1 MVPQGWLTE
10 TQVVDRDAGYEL
22 EQLLYHEA
30 RLLDAERFR
39 DWLGLLTDDV
49 HYWLPVRENRYR
61 RDPRGAAPRREDV
74 ALFDDHRTDL
84 EDRVRRLETGLVWGE
99 DPPGRIRRLITNVSA
114 FVAEVPDARRVYSHF
129 LVYRNRRQDEVA
141 MLAGARRDLWRTT
154 LQGWRL
160 AAREVLLDQHVV
172 LDKNLYLFF

>member
-1 MVPQGWLTE
+1 MVPQGWLEE
-10 TQVVDRDAGYEL
+10 TRSVGRDEAYVL
-22 EQLLYHEA
+22 EQLLYQEA

-39 DWLGLLTDDV
+39 DWLALLAPDI

-61 RDPRGAAPRREDV
+61 RDPRGTAPTREDV
-74 ALFDDHRTDL
+74 ALFDDAWNDL
-84 EDRVRRLETGLVWGE
+84 EDRIKRLETGLVWGE

-114 FVAEVPDARRVYSHF
+114 FETDQTDTRRVYSHF

-141 MLAGARRDLWRTT
+141 ILAGARRDTWRATPD
-154 LQGWRL
+154 GHRL

-172 LDKNLYLFF
+172 LDKNLYLLF